1 MKFHF
6 NILSFCLLLTHL
18 QTAGQSFT
26 LKTASNVIVSNGD
39 TVSVSG
45 DVNGPDLTATL
56 QLTNNAT
63 TSKVVMIERTLLS
76 LVNGC
81 DNAFAFGLMMYPPSI
96 NITPTGFP
104 VDGGITDSSFWTS
117 YWHNGIAGTSYIR
130 YNFFDEAN
138 VNDSISVVFKF
149 EITQAT
155 GLNTV
160 SQSKEISIFPTIT
173 QDYIFIESDVPAKY
187 TIINA
192 TGEIIQKM
200 EFGKT
205 QAKLNMIPFSDGVY
219 FIVVESARLPEQK
232 IFKVIKQK

>member
-1 MKFHF
+1 
-6 NILSFCLLLTHL
+6 
-18 QTAGQSFT
+18 
-26 LKTASNVIVSNGD
+26 
-39 TVSVSG
+39 
-45 DVNGPDLTATL
+45 
-56 QLTNNAT
+56 
-63 TSKVVMIERTLLS
+63 MIERTLLS
-76 LVNGC
+76 LVIGC

-160 SQSKEISIFPTIT
+160 SQIKRNFNFSYYNTRLH
-173 QDYIFIESDVPAKY
+173 FIESDVPAKY

-205 QAKLNMIPFSDGVY
+205 KRN
-219 FIVVESARLPEQK
+219 
-232 IFKVIKQK
+232 